1 MSRYEQMRNMQNHK
15 KTSSGGFFK
24 SFKFFTIGTLSGII
38 ISLGSY
44 VSLFGLEDA
53 VNHLAIATDSNLTQE
68 IQAPADSNIAINVVE
83 QAKPI
88 VPVSEPN
95 ATIEENVDVTPLPQ
109 FGDMDELQ
117 QINYKGLNQYG
128 Y

>member
-1 MSRYEQMRNMQNHK
+1 MSRYEQMRNRQNPK

-44 VSLFGLEDA
+44 VSLFGVEDA

-68 IQAPADSNIAINVVE
+68 IQTPVDSNITINVVE